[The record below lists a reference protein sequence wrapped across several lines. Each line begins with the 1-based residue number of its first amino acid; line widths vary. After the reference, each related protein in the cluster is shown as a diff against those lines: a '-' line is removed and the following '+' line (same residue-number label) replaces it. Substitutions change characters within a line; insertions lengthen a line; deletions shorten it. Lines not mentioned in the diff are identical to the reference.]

1 MKIVYVTYHNWETK
15 RHGGF
20 HQFADYSCRQG
31 IETVFFSF
39 SRPYYIVFKHEER
52 ENKEVLLKLSKGIEY
67 NIDSEHKLIN
77 ITWPTF
83 AIPGFFRDYF
93 SDKFNIYMMTKS
105 LTPFGTVAKKWL
117 EGTDCF
123 VFESCD
129 AVCLVD
135 KIKERYPNS
144 LIVYRPSDPMLDRR
158 KESYLIY
165 GEKVMLEKSDLVICV
180 NERGKKFYLES
191 YPNVDESVY
200 RVIDNGVALND
211 FVNDYT
217 RPSTMPKGRTALFV
231 GASPIDW
238 DSVIFAASKLPD
250 INFVLV
256 SPADQPKK
264 SLQDIQSYE
273 NIYYIPGIPPK
284 EVAAWMT
291 NADIIIQPI
300 PEKTERYKK
309 KTLSITA
316 QNYKAMA
323 AGKYIVSYMG
333 PQSFSDYGIISTYNH
348 EDFANSIAK
357 HIGKK
362 AQYDL
367 NLEEK
372 NWDYICSQFFKEIQQ
387 KVNER

>member
-39 SRPYYIVFKHEER
+39 SRPYYICFKHEER
-52 ENKEVLLKLSKGIEY
+52 ENRDVLRRLSKGVVY
-67 NIDSEHKLIN
+67 NVDKVHTLVN

-83 AIPGFFRDYF
+83 AIPGPIREHF
-93 SDKFNIYMMTKS
+93 SPKFNIQMMTKS
-105 LTPFGTVAKKWL
+105 LTPFSKFAKKWL
-117 EGTDCF
+117 DKTDCF

-135 KIKERYPNS
+135 LIKQRYPKA

-165 GEKVMLEKSDLVICV
+165 GEKIMLEKSDLVICV
-180 NERGKKFYLES
+180 NERGKNFYLES
-191 YPNVDESVY
+191 YPHVDASVF
-200 RVIDNGVALND
+200 RVIDNGVALGD
-211 FVNDYT
+211 FVKDYS
-217 RPSTMPKGRTALFV
+217 RPSTMPIGRTALFV

-250 INFVLV
+250 VNFVLV
-256 SPADQPKK
+256 SPVEQPAK
-264 SLQDIQSYE
+264 SLQEIKSYK

-323 AGKYIVSYMG
+323 ARKYIVSYMG
-333 PQSFSDYGIISTYNH
+333 PQSFSDYGIISTYNYD
-348 EDFANSIAK
+348 DFTNSIK
-357 HIGKK
+357 NFIGKE

-372 NWDYICSQFFKEIQQ
+372 NWDYICAKFFNEIQH
-387 KVNER
+387 NLDER